1 MKISDYTTI
10 LKTDCTFPNEY
21 NYMEV
26 KIIFI
31 NDSYTDK
38 NPFEDATEF
47 VINAWDFKEL
57 DSLYDTFCLEEHIS
71 NDTVTEIIIT
81 SAAVCFEDLCA

>member
-1 MKISDYTTI
+1 M
-10 LKTDCTFPNEY
+10 
-21 NYMEV
+21 
-26 KIIFI
+26 
-31 NDSYTDK
+31 
-38 NPFEDATEF
+38 ATEF

-57 DSLYDTFCLEEHIS
+57 ESLYDTFCLEEHIS